1 MTIEL
6 KNAIDGIASMV
17 SKIQETN
24 NELEKKYDGLTNS
37 TLKNLQNGL
46 DGQLKTYE
54 ELKSEIKASEE
65 RAKRVEAILSRQE
78 QKGSSEDSNSEYKNS
93 LKSYI
98 RKNKFIDEKLSNSY
112 IKSIAEEAYKGTE
125 SKDLDLHLKTLRTDI
140 GPDGGYFVMPQYGGI
155 RTGRYFET
163 TPMNQLARVENI
175 TANEFLITLDDNEN
189 GSIIPVSQITES
201 PEVNTPQVGQLKF
214 LVNEFAAFTTA
225 TQSQL
230 DDTPDVENWLLSK
243 MQTRFQRD
251 FNTYYVN
258 GDGSDKP
265 KGFLS
270 YAAWSSP
277 STIAGA
283 TGTYERNKI
292 EQISTGI
299 AGALTV
305 DGLKCLQASLKDE
318 YQDNAV
324 FLMKRMTWFNAVV
337 SKDGVGQYLINPK
350 FMKEG
355 TDLTLLGRPV
365 IFSNDMQGVANNA
378 LSVAYGDFY
387 EGYLIV
393 NRIGM
398 RIQRNPYKTPSLV
411 KFYAFARTGGGVKNF
426 EAIKLLKLAA

>member
-1 MTIEL
+1 MTTEL

-24 NELEKKYDGLTNS
+24 NELQKKYDGLTNS
-37 TLKNLQNGL
+37 TLKNLQGDL
-46 DGQLKTYE
+46 DKQLKTFE
-54 ELKSEIKASEE
+54 ELKAEFKSSEE
-65 RAKRVEAILSRQE
+65 RAKTVESILSRQE
-78 QKGSSEDSNSEYKNS
+78 QKGSNQESNSEYKNS
-93 LKSYI
+93 LRSYI
-98 RKNKFIDEKLSNSY
+98 RKNKFIDEKLSDSY
-112 IKSIAEEAYKGTE
+112 IKSILEKEYKESE
-125 SKDLDLHLKTLRTDI
+125 SKDLDLHLKTLRSDI
-140 GPDGGYFVMPQYGGI
+140 GPDGGYFAMPQYGGI

-163 TPMNQLARVENI
+163 TPMNQLAYVENI
-175 TANEFLITLDDNEN
+175 TSNEYMITLDDNEN
-189 GSIIPVSQITES
+189 GGIIPVSQITETS
-201 PEVNTPQVGQLKF
+201 ETNTPQVGQLKF

-225 TQSQL
+225 TQTQL
-230 DDTPDVENWLLSK
+230 DDTPDVESWLLNK

-251 FNTYYVN
+251 FNTYYVS
-258 GDGSDKP
+258 GDGVDKP

-270 YAAWSSP
+270 YDAWSSP
-277 STIAGA
+277 STIAGN
-283 TGTYERNKI
+283 TGTYQRGKL
-292 EQISTGI
+292 EQISSGTL
-299 AGALTV
+299 GALTV

-324 FLMKRMTWFNAVV
+324 FLMKRMTWFNTVV
-337 SKDGVGQYLINPK
+337 SKDGVGQYLINPN

-378 LSVAYGDFY
+378 LSVSYGDFK

-393 NRIGM
+393 NRLGM